1 MGILSALGLS
11 KTEPAIKAQYAPP
24 VMADTYQY
32 QIPYNLLTID
42 RISAMSIPA
51 VARCRNLIC
60 GVVGSMELSLQLKRT
75 DEDIPKLPWMDQ
87 PSLNQPL
94 PVTLAFTCDSLL
106 FFGVAYW
113 EITEVYADNGY
124 PARFNWVANSRVIPK
139 YNKTNTF
146 IEGYQVDGFIRPM
159 SGVGSLV
166 TFQSMTDGILN
177 TGARTLT
184 SALDL
189 DKAAAVAAA
198 TPMPSG
204 VLKNSGA
211 DLGEAEVQGLL
222 SAWRNARNNR
232 STAYLTSTLDF
243 QPAAFSPK
251 DMMLNEAKQYM
262 ATEIARLCNVPAY
275 YISAD
280 MNNSM
285 TYSNVQDERRQFV
298 SLSLQPYISAIES
311 RLSMNDITP
320 STQYIEFDLDSGFLR
335 ANPMERLNVIEKML
349 NLGLIDVQ
357 QAMAMEE
364 LSPNGSASASNIQ

>member
-1 MGILSALGLS
+1 MGLFSRFSRPQVI
-11 KTEPAIKAQYAPP
+11 EAQYAPP

-51 VARCRNLIC
+51 VSRCRNLIC
-60 GVVGSMELSLQLKRT
+60 NTVGAMELNLQLKRT
-75 DEDIPKLPWMDQ
+75 DEDLPKLPWMEQ
-87 PSLNQPL
+87 LSKNQPM
-94 PVTLAFTCDSLL
+94 PVTMAFLCDSLL
-106 FFGVAYW
+106 FFGVAYL
-113 EITEVYADNGY
+113 EIESVYQDNGY
-124 PARFNWVANSRVIPK
+124 PASFNWVANSRVIPK
-139 YNKTNTF
+139 YNKSNTF
-146 IEGYQVDGFIRPM
+146 IEGYRVDGTMRPM
-159 SGVGSLV
+159 SGAGSLV
-166 TFQSMTDGILN
+166 TIQSMTDGILN
-177 TGARTLT
+177 VGARTLLA
-184 SALDL
+184 ALDL
-189 DKAAAVAAA
+189 DKASGIAAA

-204 VLKNSGA
+204 VLKNTGA
-211 DLGEAEVQGLL
+211 DLGESEVQGLL
-222 SAWRNARNNR
+222 AAWRNARNNR
-232 STAYLTSTLDF
+232 STAYLTSTLEF
-243 QPAAFSPK
+243 QPASFSPK

-285 TYSNVQDERRQFV
+285 LYSNLQDERRNFV
-298 SLSLQPYISAIES
+298 SLTLQPYISAIES

-364 LSPNGSASASNIQ
+364 LSPNGSASATNLQ

>member
-1 MGILSALGLS
+1 MGILSALGLTKS
-11 KTEPAIKAQYAPP
+11 EPAIKAQYAPP

-51 VARCRNLIC
+51 VNRCRNLIC
-60 GVVGSMELSLQLKRT
+60 GVIGSMELSLQLKRT

-87 PSLNQPL
+87 PSLNQPM
-94 PVTLAFTCDSLL
+94 PVTLAFTVDSLL
-106 FFGVAYW
+106 FFGTAYW

-177 TGARTLT
+177 VGGRTLQA
-184 SALDL
+184 ALDL

-251 DMMLNEAKQYM
+251 EMMLNEAKQYM

-320 STQYIEFDLDSGFLR
+320 STQYVEFDLDSGFLR

>member
-1 MGILSALGLS
+1 MGLFSRFSRPQVI
-11 KTEPAIKAQYAPP
+11 EAQYAPP

-51 VARCRNLIC
+51 VNRCRNLIC
-60 GVVGSMELSLQLKRT
+60 GVIGTMELSLQLKRT
-75 DEDIPKLPWMDQ
+75 DEDLPNLPWMDQ
-87 PSLNQPL
+87 PSLNQPF
-94 PVTLAFTCDSLL
+94 PVTMAFTVDSLL

-113 EITEVYADNGY
+113 EIVEVYADNGY

-139 YNKTNTF
+139 YNKSNTF
-146 IEGYQVDGFIRPM
+146 IEGYAVDGTLRPQ
-159 SGVGSLV
+159 SGIGSLV

-177 TGARTLT
+177 VGARTLLA
-184 SALDL
+184 ALDL
-189 DKAAAVAAA
+189 DKAAGVAAA

-204 VLKNSGA
+204 VLKNTGA
-211 DLGEAEVQGLL
+211 DLGESEVQGLL
-222 SAWRNARNNR
+222 AAWRNARNNR
-232 STAYLTSTLDF
+232 STAYLTSTLEF
-243 QPAAFSPK
+243 QPASFSPK

-262 ATEIARLCNVPAY
+262 ATEIARLMNVPAY

-285 TYSNVQDERRQFV
+285 TYANVQDERRQFV

-364 LSPNGSASASNIQ
+364 LSPNGSASATNLQ

>member
-349 NLGLIDVQ
+349 NLGLIDIP

>member
-1 MGILSALGLS
+1 MGILSALGLTKS
-11 KTEPAIKAQYAPP
+11 EPAIKAQYAPP

-51 VARCRNLIC
+51 VNRCRNLIC
-60 GVVGSMELSLQLKRT
+60 GVIGSMELSLQLKRT

-87 PSLNQPL
+87 PSLNQPM
-94 PVTLAFTCDSLL
+94 PVTLAFTVDSLL
-106 FFGVAYW
+106 FFGVSYW

-146 IEGYQVDGFIRPM
+146 IEGYQVDGFVRPM

-177 TGARTLT
+177 VGGRTLQA
-184 SALDL
+184 ALDL

-222 SAWRNARNNR
+222 SAWRTARANR

-251 DMMLNEAKQYM
+251 EMMLNEAKQYM

-320 STQYIEFDLDSGFLR
+320 STQYVEFDLDSGFLR

-349 NLGLIDVQ
+349 NLGLIDTQ

>member
-1 MGILSALGLS
+1 MGILSALGLTKS
-11 KTEPAIKAQYAPP
+11 EPAIKAQYAPP

-51 VARCRNLIC
+51 VNRCRNLIC
-60 GVVGSMELSLQLKRT
+60 GVIGSMELSLQLKRT

-87 PSLNQPL
+87 PSLNQPM
-94 PVTLAFTCDSLL
+94 PVTLAFTVDSLL
-106 FFGVAYW
+106 FFGTAYW

-177 TGARTLT
+177 VGGRTLQA
-184 SALDL
+184 ALDL

-222 SAWRNARNNR
+222 SAWRTARANR

-251 DMMLNEAKQYM
+251 EMMLNEAKQYM

-320 STQYIEFDLDSGFLR
+320 STQYVEFDLDSGFLR

-349 NLGLIDVQ
+349 NLGLIDTQ